1 MRTLHDV
8 CSNFVRLARA
18 ALTTGFVAVTL
29 SSCGNSDAG
38 FAPEE
43 DATAAVLSAIQA
55 VTQGIRP
62 ASVRFENFKP
72 DVTNRLNEA
81 MDDYQWTTET
91 ADDAASR
98 RDCER
103 FVNLV
108 LTFGSR
114 SPSQYVMGYDKVYV
128 YSDSTGSIEIGTIL
142 AKRVLGKW
150 QSDAQPDFR
159 GSGLD
164 VERSGYDVPR
174 C

>member
-43 DATAAVLSAIQA
+43 DATAAVLSAVQA

-62 ASVRFENFKP
+62 TSVRFEDFKP

-81 MDDYQWTTET
+81 MDGYEWTTET

-98 RDCER
+98 RDCSAS
-103 FVNLV
+103 VNLIV
-108 LTFGSR
+108 TLASH
-114 SPSQYVMGYDKVYV
+114 SPSQYVTAYKKVYI
-128 YSDSTGSIEIGTIL
+128 YSDSTGGTEAGTIL
-142 AKRVLGKW
+142 TEQALGNW
-150 QSDAQPDFR
+150 SSDVQLAYLAT
-159 GSGLD
+159 GVD
-164 VERSGYDVPR
+164 VEKSGYDVPR